1 MLLTEILSSDEMK
14 EIMTSFNKVSSLHP
28 RKEASDVQEIKE
40 TVHEVEKLACVYQSQ
55 PLEPAHGALWGKAF
69 S

>member
-28 RKEASDVQEIKE
+28 RKEAPDVQEIKE
-40 TVHEVEKLACVYQSQ
+40 KVHEVEKLARVYQSQ
-55 PLEPAHGALWGKAF
+55 PLEPAHGTLWGKAF